1 MEGGRRKLL
10 KVDER
15 PPNSSQSKAR
25 KSKRIAKKTKK
36 RAPRAPRAPRV
47 KKNLN
52 EPYIWILKQLKD
64 KSNSNLTML
73 RGSALLENILNV
85 LQTKEKIDEN
95 SVMRFLEKV
104 KTDMN
109 LKEVMQY
116 FKIRRNKKETKK

>member
-1 MEGGRRKLL
+1 M

-15 PPNSSQSKAR
+15 PPNSSQSKTR
-25 KSKRIAKKTKK
+25 KSKRITKKTKK
-36 RAPRAPRAPRV
+36 RTPRPRAPRV

-73 RGSALLENILNV
+73 RGSALLENVLNV
-85 LQTKEKIDEN
+85 LQSKEGIEEN

-116 FKIRRNKKETKK
+116 FKIRRNKKVNKK